1 MLVLGV
7 ESSAKTASCAICEVL
22 DDYQSVKVIASFTAN
37 TGNTHSETLMPIIE
51 KVLDISGK
59 TANEIDVLAVSAGPG
74 SFTGVR
80 IGVSTIKGMAYALD
94 KPCVG
99 VSSLKALSLNLIE
112 NHGIICAVMDARR
125 EQVYNALFRVDGY
138 QFERI
143 CDDRAIS
150 IEELKAEIDNFNEK
164 VFLVGDGADLV
175 NKTINGNNIILA
187 NPLQKQQSGISVCM
201 AVLGEEKVDSNA
213 LMPVYLRLAQ
223 AQRERNERLKNE

>member
-22 DDYQSVKVIASFTAN
+22 DDYQNVKVIASFTAN

-59 TANEIDVLAVSAGPG
+59 TVDEIDVLAVSAGPG

-99 VSSLKALSLNLIE
+99 VSSLKALALNLIG
-112 NHGIICAVMDARR
+112 NYGIICAVMDARR
-125 EQVYNALFRVDGY
+125 EQVYNALFRVSGY
-138 QFERI
+138 QFEII

>member
-22 DDYQSVKVIASFTAN
+22 DDYQNIKVIASFTAN

-51 KVLDISGK
+51 KVIDISGK
-59 TANEIDVLAVSAGPG
+59 TANGIDVLAVSAGPG

-99 VSSLKALSLNLIE
+99 VSSLKALALNLIG
-112 NHGIICAVMDARR
+112 NHGIICTVMDARR
-125 EQVYNALFRVDGY
+125 EQVYNALFKVNGY